1 VGPKQLA
8 IGNWQLAI
16 HSPDRELQPRDRTAG
31 PTRHSVAGLEN
42 LWADRENLRL
52 DNLFTILLSAILP
65 SDRAEKK
72 LKE

>member
-1 VGPKQLA
+1 
-8 IGNWQLAI
+8 
-16 HSPDRELQPRDRTAG
+16 
-31 PTRHSVAGLEN
+31 VAGLEN
-42 LWADRENLRL
+42 LWADWENLRL